1 MNSDRYFEAL
11 ASLPNY
17 RSANVTDLEIKR
29 ESKGFRFRG
38 HAAVFDEE
46 AFIDEIPGLGT
57 VTESIEAGAFTE
69 VLQRPDN
76 IPFNFE
82 HSESQVYATTG
93 SGLLKLEQDKKGLA
107 VDATLPPTSAAKDL
121 HELVNAGVVDGMS
134 FGFMLGPLKNQ
145 AIERRSNGRHRRL
158 LGFKKLL
165 DVCATWNPTYRS
177 AEAEFRSQAMKYVDS
192 PDLWQQ
198 IVRGSY
204 QQPDDGVTLE
214 EEPTP
219 DPPPDEEEG
228 EETSASRAIETVEF
242 RSVEQRKRALQFLVL
257 TTGGIT
263 DET

>member
-1 MNSDRYFEAL
+1 VNEEQYFEAL
-11 ASLPNY
+11 ASLPNF

-46 AFIDEIPGLGT
+46 AFIDDIPGIGT
-57 VTESIEAGAFTE
+57 ITESIQPGAFDD
-69 VLQRPDN
+69 VLRRADN

-82 HSESQVYATTG
+82 HSDTQVYATTG
-93 SGLLKLEQDKKGLA
+93 SGLLKLQQDSKGLA
-107 VDATLPPTSAAKDL
+107 VDASLPPTSAAKDL

-134 FGFMLGPLKNQ
+134 FGFVLGPIKNQ
-145 AIERRSNGRHRRL
+145 QVERRSNGRHRRL

-192 PDLWQQ
+192 PELWQQ
-198 IVRGSY
+198 VVRGSY
-204 QQPDDGVTLE
+204 QQPDDGATID
-214 EEPTP
+214 EPAP
-219 DPPPDEEEG
+219 DPDPDEEKG
-228 EETSASRAIETVEF
+228 EDEASASRAIETVEF